1 MVFFQFY
8 KDTLEENNDETEK
21 SSEKE
26 KSPSPTEEI
35 EKKETSEDVEMKEPS
50 EDGGK
55 TCWKQTIHLLILQ

>member
-1 MVFFQFY
+1 MFQFY

-21 SSEKE
+21 SLEKE

-35 EKKETSEDVEMKEPS
+35 ENKETSQDVEMKEPS

-55 TCWKQTIHLLILQ
+55 TCWYHTVHLLISQ